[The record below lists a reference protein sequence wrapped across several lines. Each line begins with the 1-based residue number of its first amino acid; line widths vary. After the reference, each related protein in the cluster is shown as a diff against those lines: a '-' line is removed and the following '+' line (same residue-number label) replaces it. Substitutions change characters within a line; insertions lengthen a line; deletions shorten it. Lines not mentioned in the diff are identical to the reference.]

1 MVFKV
6 DPESQRREVIA
17 EIDYPDA
24 LLSLCLDNP
33 GQRYPIPEARLG
45 HMHSLQTTERFIII
59 AENAYLHDP
68 CSEVNYDPS
77 LANYPM
83 SFSFEADS
91 KSRIHIIN
99 KNGNVEARLEVN
111 PFFITHV
118 LGSYED
124 LENNKVHFDV
134 LQYDDA
140 GIYEDVCNIEKIANG
155 QEIPEGY
162 TKVFRYSIDME
173 DWTGVG
179 IFNLVADTHINHYF
193 EFSNINP
200 AYYTKPY
207 QYAYLTHNAFVLQ
220 GSVVKLNVNTGG
232 IIKKELPDGLFPTE
246 PIFVPDPKGTEE
258 DDGVIL
264 MSGMDGGNEKGFIM
278 VYNASNMEVLYQGMS
293 PKKTLIGLHSK
304 FYPFHIGC
312 SETDCTPE

>member
-17 EIDYPDA
+17 EIDYPVA

-45 HMHSLQTTERFIII
+45 HMHSLQTTERFIIV

-68 CSEVNYDPS
+68 CSELNFDPS

-83 SFSFEADS
+83 SFSYESDS

-99 KNGNVEARLEVN
+99 KNGDVEALIEVP

-124 LENNKVHFDV
+124 NNSNMIHFDV

-140 GIYEDVCNIEKIANG
+140 GVYEDVCNIERIADG
-155 QEIPEGY
+155 QEIPEDY
-162 TKVFRYSIDME
+162 TQVTRYSINMD
-173 DWTGVG
+173 DWTDYE
-179 IFNLVADTHINHYF
+179 IKNLVTDPDINQYF

-207 QYAYLTHNAFVLQ
+207 KFAYLTHNAFILQ
-220 GSVVKLNVNTGG
+220 GSVVKLNVNTGA
-232 IIKKELPDGLFPTE
+232 ITKKELPDGLFPTE
-246 PIFVPDPKGTEE
+246 PIFVADPNGTEE

-264 MSGMDGGNEKGFIM
+264 MSGMDGGNEKGFII
-278 VYNASNMEVLYQGMS
+278 VYNASNMDVLYQGMS

-312 SETDCTPE
+312 SESDCTPA